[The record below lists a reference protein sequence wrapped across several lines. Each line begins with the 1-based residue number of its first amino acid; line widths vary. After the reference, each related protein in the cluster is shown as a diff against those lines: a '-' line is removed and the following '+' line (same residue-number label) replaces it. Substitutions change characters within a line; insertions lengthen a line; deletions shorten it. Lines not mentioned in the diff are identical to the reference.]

1 VHRNRQNENPRIS
14 RIGKTWETQPN
25 RFTPQAQGCW
35 TQDEIAESEGMSQPA
50 VLAILS
56 EFPELEKLIKS
67 SQTLATYGAP
77 SCTWVK
83 RMWTVRAALCASR
96 RYDGRNCPKTGR
108 RGVSAL
114 VADYQIARA
123 TGLFWG
129 VLGRYYS
136 GLTGITHGADEK
148 MGAKNSAAGTLWDCV
163 RGRKAVQPGNRRA
176 AFCCLWAENTPK
188 NVLLSP

>member
-1 VHRNRQNENPRIS
+1 MARRIYHVTPESERTEKKRQLAKILSVSVSSVQGWLS
-14 RIGKTWETQPN
+14 RIDKDAKDARDKRIFSKWL
-25 RFTPQAQGCW
+25 ACW

-96 RYDGRNCPKTGR
+96 RYDGSTG
-108 RGVSAL
+108 
-114 VADYQIARA
+114 
-123 TGLFWG
+123 T
-129 VLGRYYS
+129 
-136 GLTGITHGADEK
+136 
-148 MGAKNSAAGTLWDCV
+148 
-163 RGRKAVQPGNRRA
+163 
-176 AFCCLWAENTPK
+176 
-188 NVLLSP
+188 